1 MVKYEHMFDRSLRR
15 QARES
20 AAVLALMT
28 RGSPPWVRLAGAIE
42 EEGSA
47 IQLLERQSTDGK
59 LFDLEGQRI
68 TLGQMEEYVDRLR
81 AEDITVVTVLDPA
94 YPVNLRMVHD
104 RPPAL
109 FIHGELSESD
119 KRSVAVV
126 GTRKASAQG
135 LDQARAVVSALL
147 ERDYVI
153 VSGLAAGID
162 SAAHRAALDASSR
175 TIGVIGTGLRH
186 AYPKTNTALQAQLA
200 TTSAVISQFW
210 PGQEPRRWT
219 FPQRNAV
226 MSGFS
231 RATVVI
237 EAADTSGARIQA
249 RFARE
254 HGRPVFLFESLLEH
268 AWARQAIDQPGVYVV
283 EDSQQIGEH
292 LERLYPSTLKLVS

>member
-1 MVKYEHMFDRSLRR
+1 MFDKSSRR
-15 QARES
+15 QARER

-28 RGSPPWVRLAGAIE
+28 RGSAPWVRLAGAIE

-47 IQLLERQSTDGK
+47 VRLLEREDADGK
-59 LFDLEGQRI
+59 LFEVEGERI
-68 TLGQMEEYVDRLR
+68 TLEQMEEYIDRLQ
-81 AEDITVVTVLDPA
+81 AEEITVATVLDRT

-109 FIHGELSESD
+109 FIRGELDEGD
-119 KRSVAVV
+119 EHSVAVV
-126 GTRKASAQG
+126 GTRKASAKG
-135 LDQARAVVSALL
+135 LDQARAVVLALL

-162 SAAHRAALDASSR
+162 SAAHHAALDAGRR
-175 TIGVIGTGLRH
+175 TVGVIGTGLRH
-186 AYPKTNTALQAQLA
+186 AYPRANAALQAQLA

-237 EAADTSGARIQA
+237 EAAETSGARIQA

-268 AWARQAIDQPGVYVV
+268 AWARQAVDQPGVYVV

-292 LERLYPSTLKLVS
+292 LERLYPSKLKLVS

>member
-1 MVKYEHMFDRSLRR
+1 MFDKLPRR
-15 QARES
+15 QVRER

-47 IQLLERQSTDGK
+47 VQFLERQDADGK
-59 LFDLEGQRI
+59 LFDVEGERI
-68 TLGQMEEYVDRLR
+68 TLEQMEEYIDRLR
-81 AEDITVVTVLDPA
+81 AEGITVATVLDRA

-109 FIHGELSESD
+109 FIRGELSESD
-119 KRSVAVV
+119 TRSVAVV

-135 LDQARAVVSALL
+135 LDQARAVVAALL

-162 SAAHRAALDASSR
+162 SAAHRAALDASRR
-175 TIGVIGTGLRH
+175 TVGVIGTGLRH
-186 AYPKTNTALQAQLA
+186 AYPRANAALQAQLA
-200 TTSAVISQFW
+200 STSAVISQFW

-254 HGRPVFLFESLLEH
+254 HGRPVFLFRSLLEH
-268 AWARQAIDQPGVYVV
+268 AWARQAITQAGVYVV

-292 LERLYPSTLKLVS
+292 LERLYPSKLELVS

>member
-1 MVKYEHMFDRSLRR
+1 MFDSSSS
-15 QARES
+15 AGTRER
-20 AAVLALMT
+20 AAALALMT
-28 RGSPPWVRLAGAIE
+28 RGSAPWVRLAGAIE

-47 IQLLERQSTDGK
+47 VRLLEQQDSSK
-59 LFDLEGQRI
+59 LFDVEGAHI
-68 TLGQMEEYVDRLR
+68 TLEQMTEYIDRLA
-81 AEDITVVTVLDPA
+81 AEGIAVVTVLDRA

-104 RPPAL
+104 RPPVL
-109 FIHGELSESD
+109 FVRGELGERD
-119 KRSVAVV
+119 ERSVAVV
-126 GTRKASAQG
+126 GTRKASPAA
-135 LDQARAVVSALL
+135 LEQARAVVSALL

-162 SAAHRAALDASSR
+162 TAAHRAALDLGER

-186 AYPKTNTALQAQLA
+186 AFPKANAGLQAKLA
-200 TTSAVISQFW
+200 SESAVLSQFW

-237 EAADTSGARIQA
+237 EASETSGVRIQA

-254 HGRPVFLFESLLEH
+254 HGRPVFLFESLLEYT
-268 AWARQAIDQPGVYVV
+268 WARRALEQPGVYVV
-283 EDSQQIGEH
+283 SDGEQIGVH
-292 LERLYPSTLKLVS
+292 LERLYPSKLKLVS